1 MVDPSK
7 YMRATAATMRGIA
20 VVGVVAAVIIAL
32 FAMLGTKLMAAAVMS
47 VAGAAWWGVCAGLA
61 WVLHRKADE
70 MQREADS
77 RERLR
82 PRDMARD
89 SQRGPARR

>member
-1 MVDPSK
+1 MDPSRCV
-7 YMRATAATMRGIA
+7 RATAATMRAIA
-20 VVGVVAAVIIAL
+20 LVGVIGAVIIAL
-32 FAMLGTKLMAAAVMS
+32 FAVLGTKLMAAAVLS
-47 VAGAAWWGVCAGLA
+47 LAGAAWWGVCAGLA

-82 PRDMARD
+82 PRDMAPD
-89 SQRGPARR
+89 SQRGSARR